1 MTGSSSIRLL
11 RSTSH
16 SQSPPQIVAPTPQRR
31 IPLTLNDN
39 SSDNSEEEEDD
50 KDKPELRSTTPALPP
65 PPQSQI
71 NTASQHLEQRRRK
84 AEQDAKLAH
93 AQRIL
98 DREIQPSPRP
108 ASFHHHP
115 HLPSILRPASAASAT
130 RRHSAESA
138 RPPPAARTSR
148 RPASFRSTDSNTRR
162 PHKSVVA
169 IVSARHRAAAQRKE
183 AVRRQARLKKINQLD
198 PLLASG
204 ALDEDAA
211 RVKKEREVETTR
223 ALQRDLELTLPGR
236 NLHGQNTNGAED
248 DDNLHH
254 NWEVVD
260 TLDVVDPGV
269 ATVAA
274 LTNVANSIMFP
285 YLPALFNRMPIV
297 DLPLEA
303 TAQDARSTLE
313 SDKTPLVNQPSGS
326 WAQNLR
332 RRFSKHPSPTTQQGQ
347 GPAALEEGRADS
359 TPATTPGTI
368 TTKPISEKTARKQR
382 RAERRAAH
390 HRAKN
395 EKYQQDPLDTHVET
409 LLNNRK
415 RAQARRVLKG
425 LWAFLKTPQGI
436 IVGIYGFLVV
446 FTGAALVI
454 FLLGWIDHGN
464 NKDFWVEVFSQAVNA
479 LFTITG
485 VGLIPW
491 RVRDTYRMGWI
502 FYYQHLTRK
511 LRRKAHLPPLK
522 DSNDLPDPQAGITEL
537 EERKTRIVVDGK
549 QYGEGDYPSEP
560 PTPVT
565 EVNAGADHAKGV
577 NNAPG
582 RTGTPLQTIPESN
595 SAAGGLTLANAT
607 ATASAHHHHHLH
619 HLLPHHHHHPSTP
632 TEGGGGGG
640 GGGSRSK
647 TPVGRVKSPFGR
659 TSSPIPRAG
668 TASPSSHSTSA
679 AAAAAHQLRRPT
691 SITWEPVE
699 VPTPGGPTGHFVER
713 PSSAAAEIA
722 RPGSAPPV
730 ARVSP
735 LHEKSTPGTGYAGGG
750 GSVGVSS
757 RNSVDSA
764 TGWRD
769 EHGYFHFSRRS
780 LDGHASSVGGGDNNN
795 PSSSHLST
803 YFPNSEEETQ
813 VLQDIQVLSPAQAE
827 HLHVLQTKFAH
838 GASWYRPHETPTH
851 RAFPIRTALW
861 ITILNDGNSMFQCML
876 CVRMNCQRKLG
887 FSNRFHSLSFS
898 SLALSYSEQGVMW
911 GFATHYQD
919 RPAWTT
925 GSLIP
930 FSFLCGIG
938 AGVLIARGSK
948 KTKKTDEVE
957 ERLRAAFAERERKYL
972 ERKKRLAEDLSDDE
986 EEDGDEDDTSADGDE
1001 DGSETGR
1008 GRVGPSTVSQL
1019 EAAVAGS
1026 ESTGGLKSFGAPIS
1040 SSSGAQPEA
1049 MYHLNY
1055 PSPVR
1060 PVAHRGV
1067 VQSLSTESVE
1077 DDDDEE
1083 DEMKDDVKDDGNS
1096 IALTPINPHA
1106 SSITDRPSAAA
1117 WRSPGEAADAGGDGD
1132 AAHPMAETP
1141 HPSGGALSSLQHFED
1156 ALDEE
1161 GGVEDQ
1167 EGLEQHHILSPIA
1180 EDMSHNG
1187 AGGAESATVRAIE
1200 RQEEREEEQTEAGI
1214 ATAFFGL
1221 GGVQGVKGPQ

>member
-39 SSDNSEEEEDD
+39 SSDNSDNNDSEEEN
-50 KDKPELRSTTPALPP
+50 KPQLRSTTPALPP

-108 ASFHHHP
+108 ASFHHHHHH
-115 HLPSILRPASAASAT
+115 HLPSILRPASAASTT
-130 RRHSAESA
+130 RPHPADHT
-138 RPPPAARTSR
+138 PPAAAPSKQPRTSR

-169 IVSARHRAAAQRKE
+169 IVSARHRAAAQKKE

-522 DSNDLPDPQAGITEL
+522 DSNDLPDPQAAITEL

-565 EVNAGADHAKGV
+565 EVNAGAEHAKGV

-607 ATASAHHHHHLH
+607 ASAHHHHLH
-619 HLLPHHHHHPSTP
+619 HLLPHHQHHHPSTP

-735 LHEKSTPGTGYAGGG
+735 LHEKSTSGTRDAGGG

-780 LDGHASSVGGGDNNN
+780 LDGHASSIGGGGDNDN

-876 CVRMNCQRKLG
+876 C
-887 FSNRFHSLSFS
+887 
-898 SLALSYSEQGVMW
+898 GVMW

-972 ERKKRLAEDLSDDE
+972 ERKKRLAEELSDDE

-1026 ESTGGLKSFGAPIS
+1026 EGTGGLKSFGAPTS
-1040 SSSGAQPEA
+1040 SSSGTQPEA

-1083 DEMKDDVKDDGNS
+1083 EDEMKDDVKDDGNS
-1096 IALTPINPHA
+1096 IALTQINPHA

-1117 WRSPGEAADAGGDGD
+1117 WRSPEEAADGD

-1167 EGLEQHHILSPIA
+1167 EGLALEQHHILSPIA
-1180 EDMSHNG
+1180 EDLSHNG